1 MDILAMAAL
10 LWGSIGFIGAFFG
23 TLAALAAR
31 GIVKKAIAYW
41 KRKG

>member
-31 GIVKKAIAYW
+31 GIVRKAIGLW
-41 KRKG
+41 KGRG